1 MLRLFRWLITID
13 AGIVHFQWSP
23 LPVIDRW
30 TIGFLRRRL
39 PVVLT
44 WHDSKPSQGES
55 WLMGQGHASLMQ
67 TFNAIIVHTQQAQR
81 RVVAMGINPSQK
93 YLKFSDQAIWLN
105 LSVG

>member
-1 MLRLFRWLITID
+1 
-13 AGIVHFQWSP
+13 
-23 LPVIDRW
+23 
-30 TIGFLRRRL
+30 
-39 PVVLT
+39 
-44 WHDSKPSQGES
+44 
-55 WLMGQGHASLMQ
+55 MGQGHASLMQ